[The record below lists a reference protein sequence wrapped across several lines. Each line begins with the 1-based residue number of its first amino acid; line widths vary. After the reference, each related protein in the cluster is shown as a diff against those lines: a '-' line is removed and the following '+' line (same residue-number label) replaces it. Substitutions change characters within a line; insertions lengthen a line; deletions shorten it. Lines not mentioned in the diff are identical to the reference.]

1 MTIRHY
7 NDYRKPGNNMYIY
20 RNDEDMTNIYD
31 SDWFQL
37 IFNGVVD
44 LLKKESV

>member
-1 MTIRHY
+1 MYINDGRRQRVQMTIRHY

-31 SDWFQL
+31 SD
-37 IFNGVVD
+37 
-44 LLKKESV
+44 